1 MKAGIAAIA
10 LGIMMVSAG
19 ASATDGNDLL
29 SECNTAIRA
38 LDKKAHADY
47 DVGYCLGLIQGVL
60 GTASIMGETAPKN
73 MQVCLPDSG
82 VKGQQAIRVTVK
94 FLEDNPKLLNG
105 DASMLVLLALTDAFP
120 CQ

>member
-1 MKAGIAAIA
+1 MKAGIAAIV
-10 LGIMMVSAG
+10 LGVMMVSAG

-29 SECNTAIRA
+29 SDCNTAIRA
-38 LDKKAHADY
+38 LDKKANADY
-47 DVGYCLGLIQGVL
+47 DVGYCLGIVQGVL
-60 GTASIMGETAPKN
+60 GTASMLRETAPKY
-73 MQVCLPDSG
+73 MRVCLPKSG

-94 FLEDNPKLLNG
+94 FLEENPKLLND